1 MSYPNQPEN
10 DGYVEMTAET
20 YSASRKEMIKQVHSL
35 PMLKLDIGVAVYV
48 DCTDDLEITMLQS
61 CSDNIKGS
69 DGENGY
75 DALVVID
82 QPSRGMNNEHMLMVS
97 SDYSDFVEDYYG

>member
-1 MSYPNQPEN
+1 
-10 DGYVEMTAET
+10 
-20 YSASRKEMIKQVHSL
+20 
-35 PMLKLDIGVAVYV
+35 
-48 DCTDDLEITMLQS
+48 MLQS

-82 QPSRGMNNEHMLMVS
+82 QPSRGMNNEYMLMVS
-97 SDYSDFVEDYYG
+97 SDYSDFVEDFYG